1 MFPEY
6 RDLISRLKTQH
17 PRFHSLFK
25 KHNELD
31 HEIAR
36 LEEENGHGMGGSSR
50 EVVKL
55 KKEKL
60 QIKDVIYQIL
70 LEESLKFK

>member
-36 LEEENGHGMGGSSR
+36 LEEENGHGMGVAGRWLNLKKKSC
-50 EVVKL
+50 KL
-55 KKEKL
+55 KM
-60 QIKDVIYQIL
+60 
-70 LEESLKFK
+70 

>member
-17 PRFHSLFK
+17 PRFHLLFK

-36 LEEENGHGMGGSSR
+36 LEEENGHGSSQ

-60 QIKDVIYQIL
+60 QIKDAIYQIL

>member
-17 PRFHSLFK
+17 PRFQSLFTR
-25 KHNELD
+25 HNELD
-31 HEIAR
+31 HEIVR
-36 LEEENGHGMGGSSR
+36 LEGADGHGYSQ
-50 EVVKL
+50 EVAKL

-60 QIKDVIYQIL
+60 QTKDAMYQIL
-70 LEESLKFK
+70 LEESTRS